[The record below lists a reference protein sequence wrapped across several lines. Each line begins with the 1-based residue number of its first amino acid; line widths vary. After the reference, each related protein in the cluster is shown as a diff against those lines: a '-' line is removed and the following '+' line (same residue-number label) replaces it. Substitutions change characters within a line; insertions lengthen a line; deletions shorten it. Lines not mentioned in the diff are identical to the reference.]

1 VKWFVVILT
10 SLLVFCSEPI
20 GANPA
25 ALSQPQAALLAQWF
39 DLLGEP
45 SQTETFGDF
54 LARAASIKRHS
65 PYQELDETIGPERL
79 HVDLARFDC
88 LSLIDTSLA
97 VARCAWIGAATEAC
111 FVKELIATRYRHG
124 VMKGFTSRLH
134 YLVDWL
140 DDNRERHRLDDLTR
154 DLGGILLR
162 RHFAYMSEH
171 ENLYPPM
178 SDPEVREAIARTEAR
193 LSQQIYAVIVW
204 RSVIEKEHSLMDG
217 DLVGIVTRDTGRLI
231 GHAGLVLRDSKDKAQ
246 LLHASSY
253 HRSVVLT
260 RTSLA
265 DYVSRRRD
273 RWGIM
278 IARPRAPDSR
288 NRLTTSRLQR

>member
-1 VKWFVVILT
+1 MKWFVVTLT
-10 SLLVFCSEPI
+10 FLPVFCSESI
-20 GANPA
+20 SANPA
-25 ALSQPQAALLAQWF
+25 ALTRPQAALLARWYE
-39 DLLGEP
+39 LLGEP

-54 LARAASIKRHS
+54 LVRAASIKRHS
-65 PYQELDETIGPERL
+65 PYQELDETAGPEYL
-79 HVDLARFDC
+79 QVDLERFDC

-97 VARCAWIGAATEAC
+97 VARCAWVRDATEAC
-111 FVKELIATRYRHG
+111 FTRELTATRYRDG
-124 VMKGFTSRLH
+124 IMKEFPSRLH

-140 DDNRERHRLDDLTR
+140 DDNRERHRLDDITR

-171 ENLYPPM
+171 RSLYPPM
-178 SDPEVREAIARTEAR
+178 ADPEVRKAIARTEVR
-193 LSQQIYAVIVW
+193 LSQRIYAVIVW
-204 RSVIEKEHSLMDG
+204 KSVIEKEHLLRDG

-231 GHAGLVLRDSKDKAQ
+231 GHAGLVVRDSRDKAQ

-260 RTSLA
+260 RASLA
-265 DYVSRRRD
+265 DYVSRRHD

-278 IARPRAPDSR
+278 IARPRAPVGK
-288 NRLTTSRLQR
+288 NRSTTSRLRR

>member
-1 VKWFVVILT
+1 
-10 SLLVFCSEPI
+10 
-20 GANPA
+20 
-25 ALSQPQAALLAQWF
+25 LAQWY

-45 SQTETFGDF
+45 NQTETFGDF
-54 LARAASIKRHS
+54 LVLAASIKRHS
-65 PYQELDETIGPERL
+65 PYQELDETVGPERL
-79 HVDLARFDC
+79 HVDLEHFDC

-97 VARCAWIGAATEAC
+97 VARCAWVRDATEAC
-111 FVKELIATRYRHG
+111 FVKELLATRYRNG
-124 VMKGFTSRLH
+124 IMKEFTSRLH

-140 DDNRERHRLDDLTR
+140 DDNRKRQRLDDITR

-171 ENLYPPM
+171 RNLYPPM
-178 SDPEVREAIARTEAR
+178 ADPEIRKAVARIEAR

-204 RSVIEKEHSLMDG
+204 KSVIDKEHLLRDG

-231 GHAGLVLRDSKDKAQ
+231 GHAGLVMRDSKDKAQ

-265 DYVSRRRD
+265 DYASRRRD

-288 NRLTTSRLQR
+288 DRLTRRLQR

>member
-1 VKWFVVILT
+1 
-10 SLLVFCSEPI
+10 
-20 GANPA
+20 
-25 ALSQPQAALLAQWF
+25 LAQWY
-39 DLLGEP
+39 DLLSEP
-45 SQTETFGDF
+45 NQTETFGDF
-54 LARAASIKRHS
+54 LVRAASIKRHS
-65 PYQELDETIGPERL
+65 PYQELDETVGPERL
-79 HVDLARFDC
+79 HVDLERFDC

-97 VARCAWIGAATEAC
+97 VARCAWVGDATEAC
-111 FVKELIATRYRHG
+111 FVQELIATRYRKG
-124 VMKGFTSRLH
+124 VMKEFASRLH

-140 DDNRERHRLDDLTR
+140 DDNRERQRLHDLTR

-162 RHFAYMSEH
+162 RHFAFMSEH
-171 ENLYPPM
+171 KNLYPPM
-178 SDPEVREAIARTEAR
+178 SDPKVQKAIVRTEAR
-193 LSQQIYAVIVW
+193 LSQKIYAVIVW
-204 RSVIEKEHSLMDG
+204 KSVIEKEHLLRDG

-231 GHAGLVLRDSKDKAQ
+231 GHAGLVVRDSRDKAQ

-278 IARPRAPDSR
+278 IARPRAPNSR
-288 NRLTTSRLQR
+288 DRLTRSRLQR